1 MISSRDLALIVLIA
15 VVNFVFLAL
24 VGQVPRVITGIPG
37 IGYAFSIFYA
47 ITITA
52 AALLFEGRR
61 WRMFIESILFAS
73 LSLPTAYGGAPFNII
88 LRIPILIK
96 MFIFDIGFNSG
107 YPFFQKKN
115 RLVWLSIFGSLFYFG
130 AGPYLDVLILS
141 LFYTPELLAPFYT
154 AVSLMLPVIIVEA
167 IAGGYIG
174 YKIYKRVEKLT

>member
-47 ITITA
+47 
-52 AALLFEGRR
+52 
-61 WRMFIESILFAS
+61 
-73 LSLPTAYGGAPFNII
+73 
-88 LRIPILIK
+88 
-96 MFIFDIGFNSG
+96 FNSG

-141 LFYTPELLAPFYT
+141 LFYPPTIIAPALT
-154 AVSLMLPVIIVEA
+154 ALSLMFPVIIVEA